1 MADLY
6 ESMDAMNSAKLK
18 NDAMLVDLIQQWEK
32 LPQTKSVQLLSY
44 EMEEEIF
51 EKTGLRVGRAG
62 RKVAEE
68 AQQGIEGEEE
78 DDGEEITQS
87 ELTQTRMPA
96 DGGSTREQTPAD
108 EVVPADPFAP
118 VPLFSG
124 LTYLQRKNVE
134 DEEFRRTAAELWKQQ
149 KLQNNAPPPD
159 PMVRTATNHAETDRL
174 LSNLRTNT
182 FLGGTMQ
189 TSVKSRTVNDD
200 QCILEESTGTRGEER
215 VGLANRS
222 KNFFANVRSAVV
234 GAGNRGGGKGG
245 EGDRFSVFSG
255 GEELPG
261 DRLGAS
267 SMLVRTGENLTD
279 VGSRQVSE
287 WARKKATRMVKAQRF
302 THKKQVA
309 SADPDYHKLGED
321 YDHDYVLTQRHNKV
335 GGSSTTAVVQG
346 GGFLTVHRLDGVCQ
360 RLSSGDV
367 LAGICEKIVR
377 LKFL

>member
-1 MADLY
+1 MDPGLSEAGGESRPAPVIPLADLY

-44 EMEEEIF
+44 EREEEIF

-234 GAGNRGGGKGG
+234 GAM
-245 EGDRFSVFSG
+245 
-255 GEELPG
+255 PG
-261 DRLGAS
+261 S
-267 SMLVRTGENLTD
+267 
-279 VGSRQVSE
+279 
-287 WARKKATRMVKAQRF
+287 
-302 THKKQVA
+302 
-309 SADPDYHKLGED
+309 
-321 YDHDYVLTQRHNKV
+321 
-335 GGSSTTAVVQG
+335 
-346 GGFLTVHRLDGVCQ
+346 
-360 RLSSGDV
+360 
-367 LAGICEKIVR
+367 
-377 LKFL
+377 